1 MTNTSRPSFFRILA
15 VMFYDI
21 LILLSILMLALFIA
35 VLVNDKQAIEQGNLF
50 FIAYL
55 FAVSW
60 LFYCWFWT
68 HGGQTIGMRAWKV
81 YLRSDKQAHVNW
93 RQASLRFFIAFISWL
108 PLGLGFW
115 WQYLAVD
122 KQSWPDK
129 ISNTHLIYNKKDNS
143 TPFSPL
149 S

>member
-1 MTNTSRPSFFRILA
+1 MPNCSRPSLFRMLA
-15 VMFYDI
+15 VMFYDT
-21 LILLSILMLALFIA
+21 LILLSILMLASFIA
-35 VLVNDKQAIEQGNLF
+35 VVVNDNEAIEQGNLF

-55 FAVSW
+55 FTVSC
-60 LFYCWFWT
+60 LFYSWFWT

-81 YLRSDKQAHVNW
+81 YLRSDQQAHISW
-93 RQASLRFFIAFISWL
+93 RQASLRFFIACISWL

-129 ISNTHLIYNKKDNS
+129 ISNTHLIYNKKDES

-149 S
+149 P